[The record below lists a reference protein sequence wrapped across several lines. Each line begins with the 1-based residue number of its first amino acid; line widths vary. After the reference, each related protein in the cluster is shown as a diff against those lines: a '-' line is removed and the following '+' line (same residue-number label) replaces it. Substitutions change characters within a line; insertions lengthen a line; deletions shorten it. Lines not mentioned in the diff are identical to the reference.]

1 MIGATASL
9 ATTSAEDLRLF
20 KVERVRLLTGNG
32 TLFSDK
38 DSEFKNSIGMLNWIG
53 YVAFETILAV
63 NYHVSV
69 ETDTK
74 PSLDLDSG
82 PKYWSCTGP
91 NT

>member
-32 TLFSDK
+32 TLFSDM

-53 YVAFETILAV
+53 
-63 NYHVSV
+63 
-69 ETDTK
+69 
-74 PSLDLDSG
+74 
-82 PKYWSCTGP
+82 
-91 NT
+91 